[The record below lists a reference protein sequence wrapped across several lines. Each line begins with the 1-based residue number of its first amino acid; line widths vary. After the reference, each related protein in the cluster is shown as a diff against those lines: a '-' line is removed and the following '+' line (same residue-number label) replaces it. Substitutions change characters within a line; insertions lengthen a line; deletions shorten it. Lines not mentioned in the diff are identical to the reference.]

1 MPTAFEA
8 ITTRQSWYAGE
19 AVNKY
24 DAVSV
29 NTAGKL
35 VKAVA
40 GRPFVG
46 ICEYPA
52 SAADNMITVVKG
64 AYPALVTENVTA
76 GALLT
81 LDAAAPGKFRIADT
95 AADVVYATALTA
107 GVATDLITVLLSDVA
122 VAIYGT

>member
-35 VKAVA
+35 VKSVA
-40 GRPFVG
+40 CRPFVG

-122 VAIYGT
+122 VAISGT